1 MISDRKNLAESGV
14 VTFTIEEDVRMRAI
28 SGHIFIDS
36 RGFVHAHEMMKIHK
50 EIIKSVRMLYEQT
63 IAENPV
69 IDRRSL
75 VQILRREIG
84 KLCFVLTGRTPIIMP
99 IIIEKNISN
108 F

>member
-1 MISDRKNLAESGV
+1 MLSDRKNLADSGV
-14 VTFTIEEDVRMRAI
+14 VTFTLEEDTQVRAI

-50 EIIKSVRMLYEQT
+50 EIVKSVRILYEQT
-63 IAENPV
+63 IAKNPA
-69 IDRRSL
+69 IDRGGL